1 MFSGPVI
8 PSILICIL
16 PLFAV
21 FACMLILVKEFRF
34 SNGVVSIL
42 LGLFSVI
49 PISAIQFAI
58 EYYHVDDLV
67 KSLLINGVVEETIKM
82 FLLFFISRK
91 LNLSAFF
98 SCALLSGLALG
109 CFEALVYL
117 VSGIQNLE
125 LRMLTAVVIHACC
138 AGLSGLFVY
147 SVKNESTKV
156 LSFILAILLHGVY
169 NYFAG
174 FKMNSFFFWFSLV
187 VVLVAVV
194 ECRIRYRA
202 LVPEGLILFRL
213 RDYPAA
219 PTR

>member
-58 EYYHVDDLV
+58 EYYHVVSVHSLFSV
-67 KSLLINGVVEETIKM
+67 LLKSLLINGVVEETIKM

-138 AGLSGLFVY
+138 AGLSGLFIY

-202 LVPEGLILFRL
+202 LVPEGLILFQ
-213 RDYPAA
+213 
-219 PTR
+219 